1 MCTPATQRK
10 AQNAWNGWLDERDL
24 APGEVIANWLKRHTQ
39 KGIALAA
46 EYAKA
51 GYDKALERADQA
63 WSARSLLDSGS
74 PAKEAL
80 EMKQQ
85 CDRVVEA
92 DAALFQ
98 MLTDLSMQYKE
109 EAKFPRDADG
119 GKAIAFWASRY
130 GQAAEMLAK
139 PPSAPQRSAVEQ
151 DAMTLQQL
159 RDAQSRMANKLMG
172 TPASQGTVTGYIG
185 TTSSSRSSASKAQAS
200 ERVDELLQKLFELHD
215 LKANGVLEEDEL
227 IKMNEKVSLLHYG
240 KDKTDKDAIREK
252 FRGVFREQLDPQGR
266 PVPFSV
272 FRRYMQGLLAGV
284 DADPDAQVMMVEQF
298 IAEAETARQAFRI
311 PSLASE
317 SDHLF
322 LPAGHPAAPP
332 SSTPAPRGP
341 PTTLADR
348 VANEG
353 ATKQGGSLPVGHQ
366 PESDAGRPSHLGDQP
381 ATFGPAT
388 SKTSGST
395 TSKEVDVDVPFQ
407 KGERLQ
413 VWSNSKNSWRD
424 GEVLEAF
431 PVACKA
437 EGFAVPAGTVKV
449 CFDAGTVKWVM
460 PGQATALLRK
470 LPKSSWISFKNE
482 CSQMLGGVLCQQ
494 SPWK

>member
-10 AQNAWNGWLDERDL
+10 AKNAWNGWLDERDL
-24 APGEVIANWLKRHTQ
+24 APGEVISNWLKRHTQ
-39 KGIALAA
+39 KGLALAA

-80 EMKQQ
+80 EVKQQ

-98 MLTDLSMQYKE
+98 MLTELEMQYKE

-130 GQAAEMLAK
+130 GRAAEMLAK
-139 PPSAPQRSAVEQ
+139 PPLAPSRSAVEQ

-172 TPASQGTVTGYIG
+172 TPALPSQGTAGYIG
-185 TTSSSRSSASKAQAS
+185 ATSSRSSASKAQAE

-215 LKANGVLEEDEL
+215 LKSNGVLEEDEL

-240 KDKTDKDAIREK
+240 KDKTDKNAIREK
-252 FRGVFREQLDPQGR
+252 FRGVFREQLDSEGR

-332 SSTPAPRGP
+332 STPARGP

-348 VANEG
+348 VAEG
-353 ATKQGGSLPVGHQ
+353 ATKGASLPVGRQ
-366 PESDAGRPSHLGDQP
+366 PDEASLSQGDQP

-395 TSKEVDVDVPFQ
+395 SEVNVPFQ

-449 CFDAGTVKWVM
+449 SFDAGTVKWVM
-460 PGQATALLRK
+460 PGQASTLLRK
-470 LPKSSWISFKNE
+470 VPGS
-482 CSQMLGGVLCQQ
+482 
-494 SPWK
+494 

>member
-1 MCTPATQRK
+1 MIVNNRHILVLSSSLMCTPATQRK
-10 AQNAWNGWLDERDL
+10 AKNAWNGWLDERDL
-24 APGEVIANWLKRHTQ
+24 APGEVISNWLKRHTQ
-39 KGIALAA
+39 KGLALAA

-80 EMKQQ
+80 EVKQQ

-92 DAALFQ
+92 DAALLQ
-98 MLTDLSMQYKE
+98 MLTELSMQYKE
-109 EAKFPRDADG
+109 EAKFPKNADD

-139 PPSAPQRSAVEQ
+139 PPSGPQRSAVEQ

-159 RDAQSRMANKLMG
+159 RDAQSRMANKFMG
-172 TPASQGTVTGYIG
+172 TPALPSQGAPGTAGYVG
-185 TTSSSRSSASKAQAS
+185 AASSRSSVSKAKAE

-240 KDKTDKDAIREK
+240 KDKTDKNAIREK
-252 FRGVFREQLDPQGR
+252 FRGVFREQLDAEGR

-322 LPAGHPAAPP
+322 LPAGHPAAPS
-332 SSTPAPRGP
+332 SSTPPPRGP

-348 VANEG
+348 VAKEG
-353 ATKQGGSLPVGHQ
+353 ATKQGGSLPVGRQ
-366 PESDAGRPSHLGDQP
+366 PESGALEDQP

-395 TSKEVDVDVPFQ
+395 TSREVDVPFQ

-449 CFDAGTVKWVM
+449 SFDAGTVKWVM
-460 PGQATALLRK
+460 PGQATTLLRTV
-470 LPKSSWISFKNE
+470 PGS
-482 CSQMLGGVLCQQ
+482 
-494 SPWK
+494 